1 MSVAPLRPEIH
12 EVFEGSN
19 PRPMER
25 ATSCVAVEP
34 LNFPALLKP
43 FTFYV

>member
-1 MSVAPLRPEIH
+1 MSLGPLRPEFH

-19 PRPMER
+19 PPPMER
-25 ATSCVAVEP
+25 ATYCVAVEP

-43 FTFYV
+43 FT